1 MNAFSVAIVTKDFQP
16 EKYESF
22 TKILSECYSLTGS
35 PASLLESYLA
45 VATRGK
51 CKSHDNGIFVS
62 TEFDPRHAFVAA
74 SVKGESD
81 VKINFSDAR
90 DRIFHLIWSKPYL
103 LMPWLLKSPGHQQE
117 WYWQYRIS
125 GFELN
130 ISKMGSWNHMGQT
143 GNMVIKDFIR
153 QMCVPLENSVY
164 FDDGDGSNSNPEY
177 ATCTVAPLW
186 IWSSSVE
193 QNPRYYKRRQYDETL
208 PRVAAQ
214 PQMTLSF
221 FKPYMSPRWLYCDVM
236 TQLDK
241 TPQWAGEDHLRHG
254 NRDNGSD
261 SWGYGVTKRSHWW
274 PLVTLLYLMCW

>member
-1 MNAFSVAIVTKDFQP
+1 MAWHLGAFFHGHWAIELRHVAKLTIFCFQVNAFSVAIVTKDFQP

-81 VKINFSDAR
+81 VKINSSDAR

-143 GNMVIKDFIR
+143 GNLVIKDFIR

-164 FDDGDGSNSNPEY
+164 FDDGDGFNSNPEY

-193 QNPRYYKRRQYDETL
+193 QNPRYYKRQQYDETL
-208 PRVAAQ
+208 SATGGCTTAN
-214 PQMTLSF
+214 
-221 FKPYMSPRWLYCDVM
+221 DVVILQ
-236 TQLDK
+236 TVPVPK
-241 TPQWAGEDHLRHG
+241 
-254 NRDNGSD
+254 
-261 SWGYGVTKRSHWW
+261 
-274 PLVTLLYLMCW
+274 VTLLWCHDTTRQNTAVGSRRPSAPW